1 MSKTPYSDANQ
12 LFSNKA
18 HEACEDQV
26 YPIIFGRN
34 RSELVFKNTGLMS
47 GGDGEIL
54 DGKMGVDWCVS
65 VYHERLKFPIEH
77 SIQERF
83 RKTQY
88 MSNHDLTIT
97 EHNER
102 SGQPSELYK
111 IKSGIFLYGYFDEKS
126 GLMREWVA
134 VDTTK
139 MLMAI
144 HSDELRWDRGFN
156 PRSNQTFI
164 SIKFRELYFCRVL
177 IAYKQDGKLP
187 VSVACRSLTNGR

>member
-12 LFSNKA
+12 IFSNNA
-18 HEACEDQV
+18 HEACEEQV
-26 YPIIFGRN
+26 YPIVFGRS
-34 RSELVFKNTGLMS
+34 RSELVFRNTGLMS

-54 DGKMGVDWCVS
+54 DGKMGVDWCVG
-65 VYHERLKFPIEH
+65 VNDERLKFPIEH

-83 RKTQY
+83 RKTRY

-111 IKSGIFLYGYFDEKS
+111 IKSGFFLYGYFDEES
-126 GLMREWVA
+126 VLMREWVA
-134 VDTTK
+134 VDTTR

-144 HSDELRWDRGFN
+144 HSGTMRWDRGFN
-156 PRSNQTFI
+156 PRSKQTFI
-164 SIKFRELYFCRVL
+164 SIKFRELFYCRVL
-177 IAYKQDGKLP
+177 IAYKQDGVQP
-187 VSVACRSLTNGR
+187 VSVAFRSVPNGR